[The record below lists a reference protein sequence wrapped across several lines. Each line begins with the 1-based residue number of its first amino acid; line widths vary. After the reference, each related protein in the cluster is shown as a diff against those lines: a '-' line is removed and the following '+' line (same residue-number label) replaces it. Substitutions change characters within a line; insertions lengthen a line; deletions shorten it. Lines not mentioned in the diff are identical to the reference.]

1 MSKLM
6 TAVPAWVLACL
17 PVRWARPLAAVC
29 GTDAPSTAALETA
42 APCTRQLLVDVS
54 VIHRQDARTGIQRVV
69 RSLLLQLLQSPPLGY
84 EVRPIFATKKMAY
97 HYAYTDFLTHSNAEM
112 LAQPT
117 AQRISVQAGDVFLG
131 LDLAAHVLPRHGAQ
145 ILGWKRAGV
154 KVHVLVYDFLPLL
167 HPEWFNA
174 RTVRHFKSWT
184 KWLATYADSA
194 VCISET
200 VRADLADCLHKRF
213 SLPFT
218 ALPSSRISLGAD
230 IDTSVPSRGIPAEA
244 TFTLARMRNTPS
256 LLMVGTL
263 EPRKGHD
270 QVLAAFDELQRGH
283 ASASTAT
290 PPLLVIV
297 GRPGWKTEAL
307 QQRIRTHAQAGKQ
320 VIWFEEASDELLVAL
335 YSACTA
341 VVVASRGEGF
351 GLPLIE
357 AALYGKPIIAR
368 DLPAFREH
376 NIPDVDYFHGD
387 SPAALVHAIESR
399 LRKKRLSKQAPI
411 VAPTWEAS
419 AAELK
424 NSLSLPASPVQR
436 LAA

>member
-1 MSKLM
+1 MSSLLPLS
-6 TAVPAWVLACL
+6 PAWMLACL
-17 PVRWARPLAAVC
+17 PVRWARSLAMVRSEKKH
-29 GTDAPSTAALETA
+29 STVSVEDTGQ
-42 APCTRQLLVDVS
+42 CIRQLLVDVS
-54 VIHRQDARTGIQRVV
+54 VIHREDARTGIQRVV

-84 EVRPIFATKKMAY
+84 EVRPVFATKKMAY
-97 HYAYTDFLTHSNAEM
+97 HYGHTDILTQPKADA

-117 AQRISVQAGDVFLG
+117 AQRVSVQAGDVFLG
-131 LDLAAHVLPRHGAQ
+131 LDLAAHVLPRHSAQ
-145 ILGWKRAGV
+145 VLGWKRAGV
-154 KVHVLVYDFLPLL
+154 KVHVLVYDLLPLL

-213 SLPFT
+213 SLPCT

-230 IDTSVPSRGIPAEA
+230 IATSAPSRGIPAEA
-244 TFTLARMRNTPS
+244 TFALARMRNTPS

-283 ASASTAT
+283 ASASTVT

-307 QQRIRTHAQAGKQ
+307 QQRIRTHPQAGKQ

-368 DLPAFREH
+368 DLSAFREH
-376 NIPDVDYFHGD
+376 NMPDVDYFHGD
-387 SPAALVHAIESR
+387 SPAALAQAIESTLCR
-399 LRKKRLSKQAPI
+399 HRLSKQAPI
-411 VAPTWEAS
+411 VVPTWEAS

-424 NSLSLPASPVQR
+424 NSLSLHVSPVQR